1 MWIRSQDKTV
11 LVKVFDFRVDCC
23 IGLDGEN
30 YIQGN
35 LDSNYDSYILGTY
48 KSKERAIE
56 VLDEIQR
63 KIQLT
68 NIIKS
73 FGINSET
80 AKFYINNLD
89 KEEIKLLFYPY
100 KMPEA

>member
-56 VLDEIQR
+56 VLDEIQTCISNFFEYEVMPPQNNDWFFSVQAVPR
-63 KIQLT
+63 TNKIY
-68 NIIKS
+68 N
-73 FGINSET
+73 
-80 AKFYINNLD
+80 
-89 KEEIKLLFYPY
+89 
-100 KMPEA
+100 MPEE

>member
-48 KSKERAIE
+48 KSKERALE
-56 VLDEIQR
+56 VLDEIQTYLENNYLS
-63 KIQLT
+63 INDMPQHNNGLIA
-68 NIIKS
+68 N
-73 FGINSET
+73 GIVL
-80 AKFYINNLD
+80 FPNNTQ
-89 KEEIKLLFYPY
+89 KVYQ
-100 KMPEA
+100 MPEV

>member
-23 IGLDGEN
+23 IGLDGEY

-56 VLDEIQR
+56 VLDEIQK
-63 KIQLT
+63 KI
-68 NIIKS
+68 IDFE
-73 FGINSET
+73 FGKANECLISNEVV
-80 AKFYINNLD
+80 YQ
-89 KEEIKLLFYPY
+89 
-100 KMPEA
+100 MPEE

>member
-23 IGLDGEN
+23 IGLDGEF

-48 KSKERAIE
+48 ESKERAIE
-56 VLDEIQR
+56 VLDEIQEC
-63 KIQLT
+63 IT
-68 NIIKS
+68 NIYEYEVMPPQNNDWFFS
-73 FGINSET
+73 VQDVPRIN
-80 AKFYINNLD
+80 KVYN
-89 KEEIKLLFYPY
+89 
-100 KMPEA
+100 MPEE

>member
-23 IGLDGEN
+23 IGLDGEF

-56 VLDEIQR
+56 VLDEIQEGMI
-63 KIQLT
+63 KNAVAKVVDAEKQY
-68 NIIKS
+68 IIPNPV
-73 FGINSET
+73 IIYE
-80 AKFYINNLD
+80 
-89 KEEIKLLFYPY
+89 
-100 KMPEA
+100 MPEA

>member
-23 IGLDGEN
+23 IGLDGEY

-56 VLDEIQR
+56 VLDEIQ
-63 KIQLT
+63 
-68 NIIKS
+68 
-73 FGINSET
+73 
-80 AKFYINNLD
+80 
-89 KEEIKLLFYPY
+89 KLLIALPRTEIPFNDIVYQ
-100 KMPEA
+100 MPEE

>member
-56 VLDEIQR
+56 VLDEIQAY
-63 KIQLT
+63 LE
-68 NIIKS
+68 NNYLS
-73 FGINSET
+73 INDMPQH
-80 AKFYINNLD
+80 NNGLIANGLILFPNNKQTVYQMP
-89 KEEIKLLFYPY
+89 KE
-100 KMPEA
+100 

>member
-11 LVKVFDFRVDCC
+11 LVKVFDFRVNCC
-23 IGLDGEN
+23 IGLDGEI

-56 VLDEIQR
+56 VLDEIQTWIER
-63 KIQLT
+63 YEAAKVSGSLFI
-68 NIIKS
+68 S
-73 FGINSET
+73 FITYEMP
-80 AKFYINNLD
+80 
-89 KEEIKLLFYPY
+89 KE
-100 KMPEA
+100 

>member
-56 VLDEIQR
+56 VLDEIQ
-63 KIQLT
+63 
-68 NIIKS
+68 
-73 FGINSET
+73 
-80 AKFYINNLD
+80 
-89 KEEIKLLFYPY
+89 KLLIALPRTEIPFNDIVYQ
-100 KMPEA
+100 MPKE